1 MSKEYEVKFSEIF
14 PVPHTQTDIDSD
26 LDNVEM
32 QKSDDAMDE
41 DEHDTQNNDATENC
55 QKPTSTRPPKRL
67 AALQSR
73 KRTKEI
79 VSCLHVQDNLVT
91 YEKLK
96 HPTHGWNY
104 EDWIREI
111 DDDPYYETL
120 DPILQFQSWCA
131 LQPSYQPQEVIF
143 LHWFSEK
150 YPNIDM
156 DRLQSLAAGLAGQV
170 IDTLSNSSDDDPTG
184 TETEES
190 YSSPVTTPFTQMLE
204 SLGNVL
210 PQLPREQD
218 RAQSSMGL
226 LQFFPPV
233 DEDDDM
239 TWDDETTP
247 PELVKITE
255 DQIDDANH
263 QLDEALKPRK
273 LFVTDEDLDDLTSED
288 SIDDVFQDDSI
299 LEVSING
306 KRRFRRQTA
315 LRRRQQTHPI
325 EIDDHTETEAEQTE
339 DETDDQIN
347 ENENDD
353 HIHDEVVDESLAL
366 PADLEAEPN
375 GIVDMEFQAKSRP
388 KRRVQKVDYA
398 LYHSK
403 GRKNN

>member
-1 MSKEYEVKFSEIF
+1 M
-14 PVPHTQTDIDSD
+14 
-26 LDNVEM
+26 
-32 QKSDDAMDE
+32 A
-41 DEHDTQNNDATENC
+41 
-55 QKPTSTRPPKRL
+55 
-67 AALQSR
+67 
-73 KRTKEI
+73 
-79 VSCLHVQDNLVT
+79 
-91 YEKLK
+91 
-96 HPTHGWNY
+96 
-104 EDWIREI
+104 
-111 DDDPYYETL
+111 
-120 DPILQFQSWCA
+120 
-131 LQPSYQPQEVIF
+131 
-143 LHWFSEK
+143 
-150 YPNIDM
+150 
-156 DRLQSLAAGLAGQV
+156 
-170 IDTLSNSSDDDPTG
+170 
-184 TETEES
+184 
-190 YSSPVTTPFTQMLE
+190 TPFTQMLE

-210 PQLPREQD
+210 PQLPSEQD

-263 QLDEALKPRK
+263 RLDEALKPRK
-273 LFVTDEDLDDLTSED
+273 LFVTEEDLEDLTSED

-325 EIDDHTETEAEQTE
+325 GIENDDHTETEAEQTE

-353 HIHDEVVDESLAL
+353 HIHNEVVDESLAL